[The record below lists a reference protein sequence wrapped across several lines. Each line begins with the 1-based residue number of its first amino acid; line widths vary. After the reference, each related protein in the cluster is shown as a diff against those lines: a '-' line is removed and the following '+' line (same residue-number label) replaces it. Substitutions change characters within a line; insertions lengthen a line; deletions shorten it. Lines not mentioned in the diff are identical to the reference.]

1 MNKVINR
8 PKPDKK
14 RLRRTMMFMNAQ
26 KPALIKDAYI
36 YGSDSI
42 ILDLEDAVAEN
53 QKDAARFS
61 LYHALTSIDYGNT
74 EVIVRINGLD
84 TPHWKEDVRV
94 CVAGGADGI
103 RIAKCENADM
113 VRQVEAAV
121 EAAEIEFGVE
131 VGRTLLMAALESP
144 LGIMNAYEI
153 CTASDRMLGCAIS
166 GGDFRKSMHVQIRKG
181 GIEMVVARG
190 QMLLAAR
197 AAGVQCFDTMYPNVD
212 DMEGFKA
219 EVIQNH
225 EMGFDGKSI
234 INPRQIEFVH
244 ETFAP
249 TEKEIAYAEKL
260 VRGCQAQADAGIGVY
275 TVDGK
280 MVDIPFFEDAKRIIA
295 LAKACGV
302 YHGDL

>member
-1 MNKVINR
+1 M
-8 PKPDKK
+8 
-14 RLRRTMMFMNAQ
+14 
-26 KPALIKDAYI
+26 
-36 YGSDSI
+36 
-42 ILDLEDAVAEN
+42 
-53 QKDAARFS
+53 
-61 LYHALTSIDYGNT
+61 
-74 EVIVRINGLD
+74 
-84 TPHWKEDVRV
+84 RV

-103 RIAKCENADM
+103 RIAKCENAQM
-113 VRQVEAAV
+113 VRQVEEAV
-121 EAAEIEFGVE
+121 LAAEREFGVE
-131 VGRTLLMAALESP
+131 EGRTLLMAALESP
-144 LGIMNAYEI
+144 MGIMNAYKI
-153 CTASDRMLGCAIS
+153 VTASDRMLGCAIS
-166 GGDFRKSMHVQIRKG
+166 GGDFRKSMHVQIQRDG
-181 GIEMVVARG
+181 VEMMVARG

-197 AAGVQCFDTMYPNVD
+197 AAGVQCFDTMFPNID

-225 EMGFDGKSI
+225 KMGFDGKSI
-234 INPRQIEFVH
+234 VNPKQIAFVH